1 MKLSR
6 MTAAAG
12 AMGALVLLIASC
24 SSGTAGS
31 TTAGTA
37 SQGGGGG
44 GGTSAAVLAEAKT
57 VTEQN
62 FAGTDRA
69 LPASGPKAAP
79 GKTVWALACSTT
91 AAGCA
96 LPAQGLVDAGT
107 AMGWNMKLVDGKL
120 DPSVYNSQIRAAAAA
135 GASAIALF
143 SVDCAA
149 TKGAIEEAQKAGTK
163 VFAANS
169 LDCDDKYAGGGKAMF
184 DGSMVWGPENQD
196 YGSFVDKYVGPSV
209 ADWVITKTNGSAK
222 IIQLRQDDSAGTR
235 HIGQSE
241 YDRLQQC
248 AGCSVEVVPFTG
260 ADLLGGKIQG
270 KVSAALQK
278 VPDATVVMVPTDA
291 TISLGAGAA
300 VQQARASGRQILLV
314 GQEGVPAAV
323 KLVKDGTQSFALG
336 RPWPW
341 TGWAAADAINRMFA
355 GQKPVDSGIGFGS
368 MDADHPPKGDVYDG
382 NPKSSGYQANHKK
395 TWGVG

>member
-1 MKLSR
+1 MNARRATTL
-6 MTAAAG
+6 AG
-12 AMGALVLLIASC
+12 ALAGVALMLASC
-24 SSGTAGS
+24 SSGATGDTPAGPSSGGQSGSAGS
-31 TTAGTA
+31 
-37 SQGGGGG
+37 S
-44 GGTSAAVLAEAKT
+44 AVLAEAKK

-62 FAGTDRA
+62 MAGTDRA
-69 LPASGPKAAP
+69 LPNSSPKAAA

-91 AAGCA
+91 AAGCF

-107 AMGWNMKLVDGKL
+107 AMGWNMKLIDGKL
-120 DPSVYNSQIRAAAAA
+120 DPSVYNAQIRAAAAS

-184 DGSMVWGPENQD
+184 DGSMVWGPENQA
-196 YGSFVDKYVGPSV
+196 YGPFVDQYVGPSI
-209 ADWVITKTNGSAK
+209 ADWVINATNGSAK

-235 HIGQSE
+235 HVGQSE
-241 YDRLQQC
+241 FDRLQQC
-248 AGCSVEVVPFTG
+248 TGCAVEIVPFTG
-260 ADLLGGKIQG
+260 ADLLGGKVQG

-300 VQQARASGRQILLV
+300 VEQARASGRKILLV
-314 GQEGVPAAV
+314 GQEGVPAAI
-323 KLVKDGTQSFALG
+323 KMLKAGTQSFALG

-355 GQKPVDSGIGFGS
+355 GEKPVDAGIGFGS
-368 MDADHPPKGDVYDG
+368 MDANHPPTGDVYDG
-382 NPKSSGYQANHKK
+382 NAKSAGYKDNYKK
-395 TWGVG
+395 IWGVG